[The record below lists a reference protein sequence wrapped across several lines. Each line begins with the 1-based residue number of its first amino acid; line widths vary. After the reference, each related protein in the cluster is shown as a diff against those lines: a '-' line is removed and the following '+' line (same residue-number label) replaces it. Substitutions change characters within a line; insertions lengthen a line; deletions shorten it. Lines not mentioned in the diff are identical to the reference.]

1 MGLVD
6 QIVHL
11 VETRAVRVG
20 ALLLTKTPLRDASAT
35 PPLSGRLASWPCC
48 AVKKRTGLPA
58 SAKARL
64 VRGPSHGGSMLTAVS
79 WSAGWPVDKTA
90 GRALSCSLAFRLL
103 LPDRPPLTCT
113 LGDHRIAASGQSTV
127 RVWTVLE
134 SQTAGG
140 SRSRCASHGAACY
153 RRRHCQAVPRCSG
166 MVHA

>member
-35 PPLSGRLASWPCC
+35 PPLSAVLSRKEENRAAGVCQDAAGARTLPCRQHAHGRLLVCRTASRQDC
-48 AVKKRTGLPA
+48 
-58 SAKARL
+58 
-64 VRGPSHGGSMLTAVS
+64 
-79 WSAGWPVDKTA
+79 
-90 GRALSCSLAFRLL
+90 RALSCSLASRPL
-103 LPDRPPLTCT
+103 LPDRPLLTCT
-113 LGDHRIAASGQSTV
+113 LGDHRTAASGQSTV
-127 RVWTVLE
+127 CVWTVLE